1 MKLKQKKLTG
11 RSIRIGFGGIIL
23 VVITGALLW
32 GAYFQ
37 SQKEIFHQEKEQ
49 LMTVSKS
56 VASGIENY
64 VQGYALDLK
73 AIAKSDEFTKA
84 VKTFSSGGGNAE
96 LCRMF
101 RQFAGVQKAEVSDL
115 YLLNAQGNFL
125 AGTSSTFLY
134 TIEKKGTVEPG
145 KESTDILKDKS
156 GNYYVAVSI
165 PPFSGNHL
173 MMVLNVKTMYTKI
186 ASFIKMGKKGYVM
199 IKTSTGIII
208 MHPVQEQIGEDVILD
223 RKKQYPNYDFTD
235 LEALIEHQK
244 EGKSDVEIY
253 YSYWWADNVPKKVKK
268 IAAYMPAR
276 LANDFLIVSTVIDYD
291 EIAKPLL
298 VGTVKMIVICFVMVL
313 GIGGLLIA
321 FVDVG
326 RNREKYR
333 RENLYLKKL
342 NGRLKELHKSE
353 EQISHYQR
361 LQTIGTLTSGI
372 AHEFNNLLTPIMGY
386 SGMLLQ
392 SVPKDNDAYEDM
404 KEIYASSVR
413 AKEIIQQISG
423 LSRKNVETVFSRFNI
438 QSAILRAIK
447 IADSAKPANVGIVQ
461 DIRLQNCFV
470 MGNET
475 QIDQVMLN
483 LCTNAFH
490 AMGKA
495 GGTLSISGEIV
506 ENKDVPAAGWPE
518 KSIGRYARLVLQDTG
533 CGIDPSVL
541 SRIFDPFFTTKK
553 AGEGTGLG
561 LSIAQNI
568 IESHNGKITV
578 SSKLGKGTVFTFY
591 LPLCGSQSAKPQM
604 PQVFGQNHFQSILVV
619 DNNKRI
625 LHMLQKGLARYG
637 LAVTCFSSP
646 KEALNDLKTHSYDIL
661 VTDYS
666 MPEMLGTQLAFSAKE
681 INPQMRILI
690 MAGLVTEE
698 VIESKQKEIIDDYI
712 FKPLV
717 CDDLVKKMNNLPVRR

>member
-115 YLLNAQGNFL
+115 YLLNAQGSFL

-134 TIEKKGTVEPG
+134 TIEKKGTAEPG

-447 IADSAKPANVGIVQ
+447 IADSAKPDNVGIVQ

-646 KEALNDLKTHSYDIL
+646 KEALNDLKTHTYDIL